1 MCPLVAEPSRM
12 KLMKLLMRQRE
23 YPLRFLLYLEWILL
37 GIVAISE
44 FFPRSPF
51 GQLPRS
57 PLLNLIGLSIFV
69 LVGLRLPSRP
79 VAKVLYTAFEL
90 GLLLL
95 LTTLGGIRL
104 FTLLYV
110 VLIVRNCL
118 IFDGHY
124 RSAVAAIAVGM
135 CISFQAQ
142 RFRSLELFRALV
154 SVDRGGFLLLSF
166 AVMFGLIVIFL
177 QALVNA
183 VLAERRSREELA
195 IANTRLRQYALRI
208 EDQATLQERNR
219 IARDIHDSLGHSLTA
234 FNLHLE
240 AALRLFQTDPEEANA
255 LLLEAKQIGSTAL
268 QDVRQSVAALRSDP
282 LQGRSLDQAIATLI
296 EAFRRSTNL
305 TPSYRMAVDKPLA
318 SDSQIT
324 VYRIVQEALT
334 NICKYA
340 AATAVDI
347 TIQTNGDRLQV
358 TVQDNGKGFDP
369 NQTTTGFGLQGM
381 QERTAAIA
389 GSFELMTAPQQGCK
403 IRATFPL
410 NP

>member
-1 MCPLVAEPSRM
+1 M
-12 KLMKLLMRQRE
+12 KLPMRDRE
-23 YPLRFLLYLEWILL
+23 YPLRFLLYLEWLLL
-37 GIVAISE
+37 GLVALSE
-44 FFPRSPF
+44 VFPRLPF
-51 GQLPRS
+51 SHLARS
-57 PLLNLIGLSIFV
+57 PLFNLISLGVFALM
-69 LVGLRLPSRP
+69 GLRLPSRP

-90 GLLLL
+90 ALLLL
-95 LTTLGGIRL
+95 LTTVGGIRL

-118 IFDGHY
+118 VFEGHY
-124 RSAVAAIAVGM
+124 RSIVATIAVGL
-135 CISFQAQ
+135 CISLQAQ
-142 RFRSLELFRALV
+142 RFRSPTVFQAPIV
-154 SVDRGGFLLLSF
+154 VDRGGLLLLSF
-166 AVMFGLIVIFL
+166 TVMFGLIVIFL

-240 AALRLFQTDPEEANA
+240 AALRLLQTEPEEAKT
-255 LLLEAKQIGSTAL
+255 LLIEAKQIGSTAL

-282 LQGRSLDQAIATLI
+282 LQGRSLEQAIAALI
-296 EAFRRSTNL
+296 EEFRRSTSI
-305 TPSYRMAVDKPLA
+305 TPSCQIALHKPLT
-318 SDSQIT
+318 SETQIT

-347 TIQTNGDRLQV
+347 TIQTTDDRLEV
-358 TVQDNGKGFDP
+358 TILDNGQGFDP
-369 NQTTTGFGLQGM
+369 NQITTGFGLQGM

-389 GSFELMTAPQQGCK
+389 GSFNLVTAPQQGCRIK
-403 IRATFPL
+403 ATFPL
-410 NP
+410 P